1 MSLTWPWALTSLLL
15 VPLLLAFVWWSRRRR
30 RRTAVR
36 VTSLALVRAAVPRRS
51 HWTRRVPPALLVLG
65 LLVLGIGAAR
75 PQASVP
81 VPANATTILLAMDVS
96 RSMCATDVDPNR
108 LAVAQKAATE
118 FIKSQKS
125 GARLG
130 LVAFAGTAGLL
141 VPPTDDTDKL
151 LKAIDGFT
159 VSRGTAIGQ
168 AILTALDAIAE
179 VDPTIPPTSVDVGG
193 DGGGPGAPGSGGPT
207 AYVPHAI
214 VLLTDGAN
222 TQGVD
227 PLEAAQQ
234 AADRRVRV
242 YTIGFGTTDP
252 VPSVCSSSQIG
263 DSFLDGGFGGLGGTF
278 RGNPLVI
285 DEDTLTQVA
294 DLTGG
299 QYYRAENADQLDD
312 ALADL
317 PSAVTVVHEDKDLAA
332 WFAGVGGLLCAAAV
346 GLSLWW
352 NRAVRR

>member
-1 MSLTWPWALTSLLL
+1 MSLTWPWALGSLLL
-15 VPLLLAFVWWSRRRR
+15 VPLLLALLWWSRRRR
-30 RRTAVR
+30 RRAAVR
-36 VTSLALVRAAVPRRS
+36 VTSLALVRSAVPRRS
-51 HWTRRVPPALLVLG
+51 HWTRRVPAALLVLG

-81 VPANATTILLAMDVS
+81 VPSNATTILLAMDVS

-108 LAVAQKAATE
+108 LAVAQRAATD
-118 FIKSQKS
+118 FIRSQKS

-141 VPPTDDTDKL
+141 VPPTDDTGEL

-179 VDPTIPPTSVDVGG
+179 VDPNVPPTSVDLGKDAGG
-193 DGGGPGAPGSGGPT
+193 SDGSPT

-227 PLEAAQQ
+227 PVEAAEQ
-234 AADRRVRV
+234 AAQRRVRV

-252 VPSVCSSSQIG
+252 VTSVCNSSQIG
-263 DSFLDGGFGGLGGTF
+263 DSFLDGGGFGGFGAGI

-285 DEDTLTQVA
+285 DEATLTRVA

-299 QYYRAENADQLDD
+299 QYYRAENAGQLDD
-312 ALADL
+312 ALGEL

-346 GLSLWW
+346 ALSLWW
-352 NRAVRR
+352 NRPVVRAR